1 MDNDERTEIIDDY
14 DVESGNNGGNIL
26 KPLLA
31 ILGLMA
37 AGIGGFVLF
46 FKKRKKAKYIE
57 LSTNNQNNQDDKYQ
71 DDEEE

>member
-1 MDNDERTEIIDDY
+1 MEDNEKTEIIDDY

-31 ILGLMA
+31 VLGLMA

-57 LSTNNQNNQDDKYQ
+57 LPK
-71 DDEEE
+71 DDEQDEE